1 MSILLTGLTGVVGSY
16 LAPILAQKTEV
27 FCLVRNGKSRVRN
40 GKLWGIP
47 DTQIIDGDISENG
60 CGLNE
65 RDVLTLQNKGINQ
78 IIHAAAS
85 IKFDAKLS
93 EKVWQINYNGTKNI
107 LELAHTLNVK
117 AFHYISTAYASTQR
131 NPYEASKAET
141 EKLVKQ
147 SNLAYSIYRLAII
160 VGHSKT
166 GYIKSFDGLY
176 GYFAGLYRIAKKE
189 RQKQNLK
196 TQHIELPIYLECSSN
211 STLNIVPIDWV
222 MKILIGLIEIPP
234 INQSFSITH
243 PNPPQ
248 IKIIMEQSIN
258 ILGISGIKFYEPN
271 MLPPVHPEHR
281 WQVIQKRISKQL
293 KRYRPYITEE
303 EPFCVKN
310 TQAALGNKYI
320 SPPLIT
326 KEILSVL
333 LNYAKKNNFGAS
345 H

>member
-16 LAPILAQKTEV
+16 LAPILAHKTEV
-27 FCLVRNGKSRVRN
+27 FCLVRNGKSRVSN

-47 DTQIIDGDISENG
+47 ETQIIDGDISENS
-60 CGLNE
+60 CGLNKN
-65 RDVLTLQNKGINQ
+65 DLITLQNKGINK

-117 AFHYISTAYASTQR
+117 AFHYISTAYASTKR
-131 NPYEASKAET
+131 NPYEASKDET

-160 VGHSKT
+160 VGHSET

-176 GYFAGLYRIAKKE
+176 GYLAGLYRIAKKE
-189 RQKQNLK
+189 RQKQNIQNK
-196 TQHIELPIYLECSSN
+196 HINLPIYIECSSS

-234 INQSFSITH
+234 INQSFYITH

-248 IKIIMEQSIN
+248 VKIMMEQSIN
-258 ILGISGIKFYEPN
+258 ILGISGIKFYQPN
-271 MLPPVHPEHR
+271 MLPPVHPEAH
-281 WQVIQKRISKQL
+281 WQVIQKIISKQL

-303 EPFCVKN
+303 KQFSVQN
-310 TQAALGNKYI
+310 TQATLGNKYI
-320 SPPLIT
+320 QPPLIT
-326 KEILSVL
+326 NEVLSVL
-333 LNYAKKNNFGAS
+333 LNYAKKKNFGAYR
-345 H
+345 